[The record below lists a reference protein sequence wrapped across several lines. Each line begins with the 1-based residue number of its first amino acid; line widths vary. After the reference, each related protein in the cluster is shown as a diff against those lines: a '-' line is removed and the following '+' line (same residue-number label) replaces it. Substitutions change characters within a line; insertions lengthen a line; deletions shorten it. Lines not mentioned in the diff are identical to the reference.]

1 MLSESP
7 FDRLRRAVELL
18 KCLDGPDATWLADGI
33 TSVLSGD
40 RDSLDKVFGI
50 RPGPGQRR
58 PSTLARLAERD
69 KLYRRAAR
77 ESFPGLKPAKQARE
91 LHRAFHQYETTTWR
105 RGERAKLT
113 CPPRHDGTVQAIAWE
128 ILHLTGRVQSER
140 SIRQILAAS

>member
-1 MLSESP
+1 MA
-7 FDRLRRAVELL
+7 RM
-18 KCLDGPDATWLADGI
+18 KCLDDPDVAFIAHGI

-40 RDSLDKVFGI
+40 RGSLDEALGL

-77 ESFPGLKPAKQARE
+77 EFFPGLKPAKQAHE
-91 LHRAFHQYETTTWR
+91 LHRAFSRYETTAWR
-105 RGERAKLT
+105 FDKGGTVT
-113 CPPRHDGTVQAIAWE
+113 CPPQHAGTVRALAWE
-128 ILHLTGRVQSER
+128 VLNLTDRVQSER